1 MLVWGPMVRLPFWG
15 PALLQGN
22 SGNAGVSMG
31 LLRDSWL
38 ISCNFALFA
47 HPYLQE
53 IHVSFLVGISWNYM
67 KYTIRACVD
76 TYTEHIQ
83 SRLIWA
89 FHIMKLWSALV
100 FSAFAIKADIILN
113 LPSLVLSR
121 KYWCVSNGNQ
131 NHHQVLLDLRL
142 ESDGFLSWFCATQP
156 HCWCNRCCTTSSYV
170 LKGPLVQIPLV
181 LMCVLALLR
190 SVFVG
195 GVQLDTIKG
204 I

>member
-1 MLVWGPMVRLPFWG
+1 MLVWGPNG
-15 PALLQGN
+15 PASFLGDRPAAQGN
-22 SGNAGVSMG
+22 SGNAGFSMG

-53 IHVSFLVGISWNYM
+53 IHVSWLEYHE
-67 KYTIRACVD
+67 KHD
-76 TYTEHIQ
+76 TCMCRYIQ
-83 SRLIWA
+83 NIYSKQVNTSFPYHEIV
-89 FHIMKLWSALV
+89 ICIG

-113 LPSLVLSR
+113 LPSLVLSP
-121 KYWCVSNGNQ
+121 KYWCVSNGNP

-170 LKGPLVQIPLV
+170 LKGSLVQIPVV